1 MSERDFNKQID
12 KLKKKQMEIQNN
24 YFPDKPFNKNHYF
37 EDEITK
43 NRTEFTKSPVKFSL
57 RDEDNESWNQK
68 NLKKSV
74 RINSAK
80 SGESVT
86 FRPGTPFISIS
97 EPEEDLYVSARN
109 GRSKSCSPVR
119 CSISPK
125 TTIPKPFQMTQRW
138 LFKIIKILFYLNNFF

>member
-1 MSERDFNKQID
+1 
-12 KLKKKQMEIQNN
+12 MEIQNN
-24 YFPDKPFNKNHYF
+24 YFPDKNHYF

-43 NRTEFTKSPVKFSL
+43 NRSEFSKSPVKFSL

-119 CSISPK
+119 CFISPK

-138 LFKIIKILFYLNNFF
+138 PFIKIQNFEKFF